1 MTLSYS
7 SFSYCCNVAFH
18 ICLLH
23 QNWPDFIRQCHFS
36 RFKNKTAT
44 CLLKYFRVH
53 KPRDSILS
61 WGSEFNNYEGV
72 INWGG
77 LLLFLGGLRLTLEN
91 FNKYGIRVDPNE
103 WFYALFGT
111 IDEFTAEK
119 EYPSLFL
126 YYVSMYKF

>member
-1 MTLSYS
+1 M
-7 SFSYCCNVAFH
+7 
-18 ICLLH
+18 
-23 QNWPDFIRQCHFS
+23 
-36 RFKNKTAT
+36 

-126 YYVSMYKF
+126 ILCKYVQILERLSNQVIFRDQGSIMQP